1 MGGKIKTAEYIS
13 GRYTDILSDIYM
25 SYACLWYYI
34 QNKEIKDIDKLL
46 NYSLND
52 YYNNIENNIYN
63 ISSNFP
69 ISIIGKLMKII
80 TYTLGRQYSR
90 NDDKL
95 TTIVSNIIT
104 TPTELRKVLT
114 NNIYISSNEEDR
126 IRQISDVFELCYEV
140 DKTIKNRNECDMLK
154 INKSNELWEKI
165 IKVNEYKKEE
175 F

>member
-1 MGGKIKTAEYIS
+1 
-13 GRYTDILSDIYM
+13 M

-52 YYNNIENNIYN
+52 YYNNIENNIY
-63 ISSNFP
+63 ISSN
-69 ISIIGKLMKII
+69 K
-80 TYTLGRQYSR
+80 
-90 NDDKL
+90 
-95 TTIVSNIIT
+95 
-104 TPTELRKVLT
+104 
-114 NNIYISSNEEDR
+114 EDR
-126 IRQISDVFELCYEV
+126 IRKISDAFELCYEV

-154 INKSNELWEKI
+154 INKSNELREKI

>member
-1 MGGKIKTAEYIS
+1 
-13 GRYTDILSDIYM
+13 
-25 SYACLWYYI
+25 
-34 QNKEIKDIDKLL
+34 
-46 NYSLND
+46 
-52 YYNNIENNIYN
+52 
-63 ISSNFP
+63 
-69 ISIIGKLMKII
+69 MKII

-114 NNIYISSNEEDR
+114 NNIYISSNKEDR
-126 IRQISDVFELCYEV
+126 IRKISDAFELCYEV

-154 INKSNELWEKI
+154 INKSNELREKI